1 MKSYVSEKWSKTI
14 ESCDFTMYVFQ
25 RAYGHKNGKFPDYFA
40 VVLDAYLR
48 EFGMVEHD
56 FNSQKQLEIDGMIN
70 ALSAKYLADP
80 GKEHL
85 QLVMRLKLERELGM

>member
-1 MKSYVSEKWSKTI
+1 MKQFSERHWRKTI

-25 RAYGHKNGKFPDYFA
+25 RANGLKVGGFPGYFA